1 MHRSTGT
8 VPILLLAAGSSSR
21 MGQSKQLLA
30 IQGKPLLQKST
41 EVALEASTGKVVV
54 VLGANGE
61 AHRNVLKDFP
71 IEIIF
76 NENWQSGMGSSIK
89 AGLKYINQHHPESTA
104 IIISVCDQ
112 PYLTSKHLNEL
123 VNLYNETQSKIVAS
137 SYKNTLGVPILF
149 DQTNFEALRKITDD
163 EGAKNII
170 TTQGNQVVAVPFP
183 LGEIDLDTMEDYNT
197 FIQ

>member
-1 MHRSTGT
+1 
-8 VPILLLAAGSSSR
+8 
-21 MGQSKQLLA
+21 MGQSKQLLT

-41 EVALEASTGKVVV
+41 EVALEANTGKVIV
-54 VLGANGE
+54 VLGANE
-61 AHRNVLKDFP
+61 DAHRNALKGFP

-76 NENWQSGMGSSIK
+76 NENWQSGMGASIK
-89 AGLKYINQHHPESTA
+89 VGLKYINQRHPETRA

-112 PYLTSKHLNEL
+112 PHLTSKHLNEL

-137 SYKNTLGVPILF
+137 SYKNTLGVPILL

-163 EGAKNII
+163 EGAKKII
-170 TTQGNQVVAVPFP
+170 TTQGNEVVAVHFP
-183 LGEIDLDTMEDYNT
+183 LGDIDLDTMEDYNT